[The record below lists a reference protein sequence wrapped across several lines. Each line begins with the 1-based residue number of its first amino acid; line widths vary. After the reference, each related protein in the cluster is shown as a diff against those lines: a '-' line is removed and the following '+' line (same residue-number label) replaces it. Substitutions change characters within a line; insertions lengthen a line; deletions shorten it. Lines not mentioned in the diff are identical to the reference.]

1 MRNIVYRIRI
11 YHATL
16 AIISI
21 LAYITGEIGIIHSYL
36 GYGVALIVIF
46 RLLWALSG
54 HRQLGLM
61 RFYPDFEGLKLTNMF
76 THPAVSRTLLLGIAI
91 SVILT
96 TTTGILM
103 DQGESLGLGA
113 ISIIDNAYANGD
125 KNDNEILEEVHEFFA
140 NLMLFFVFGHIGYLI
155 LFKFPLA
162 KFMLYMPWK
171 NFTSK
176 ITNKLLHYFGSRND
190 RY

>member
-16 AIISI
+16 AVICT
-21 LAYITGEIGIIHSYL
+21 LAYITGEIGIIHNYL
-36 GYGVALIVIF
+36 GYAVSLVVIF
-46 RLLWALSG
+46 RILWALGG

-76 THPAVSRTLLLGIAI
+76 THPSISRTLLLGIAI

-96 TTTGILM
+96 TVTGILM
-103 DQGESLGLGA
+103 DQGESLGL
-113 ISIIDNAYANGD
+113 STVSLIDNAYANGD
-125 KNDNEILEEVHEFFA
+125 DHGNEFLEEVHEFFA
-140 NLMLFFVFGHIGYLI
+140 NLMLIFVVGHIGYLI

-162 KFMLYMPWK
+162 KFMLFMPWTK
-171 NFTSK
+171 FRS
-176 ITNKLLHYFGSRND
+176 
-190 RY
+190 

>member
-16 AIISI
+16 AIIST
-21 LAYITGEIGIIHSYL
+21 LAYITGEVGIIHNYL
-36 GYGVALIVIF
+36 GYGVSLVVIF

-61 RFYPDFEGLKLTNMF
+61 RFYPDFEGLKLTNIF
-76 THPAVSRTLLLGIAI
+76 THPSISRTLLFGIAI

-96 TTTGILM
+96 TITGMLM
-103 DQGESLGLGA
+103 DEGESLGLSA
-113 ISIIDNAYANGD
+113 VSVIDNAYANGD
-125 KNDNEILEEVHEFFA
+125 NDDDEILEEVHEFFA
-140 NLMLFFVFGHIGYLI
+140 NLMLIFVAGHIGYLI

-162 KFMLYMPWK
+162 KFMLFMPWK
-171 NFTSK
+171 
-176 ITNKLLHYFGSRND
+176 KLRN
-190 RY
+190 

>member
-16 AIISI
+16 AIIST
-21 LAYITGEIGIIHSYL
+21 LAYITGEVGIIHNYL
-36 GYGVALIVIF
+36 GYGVSLVVIF

-61 RFYPDFEGLKLTNMF
+61 RFYPDFEGLKLTNIF
-76 THPAVSRTLLLGIAI
+76 THPSISRTLLFGIAI

-96 TTTGILM
+96 TVTGMLM
-103 DQGESLGLGA
+103 DEGESLGLSA
-113 ISIIDNAYANGD
+113 VSVTDNAYANGD
-125 KNDNEILEEVHEFFA
+125 DDDDEILEEVHEFFA
-140 NLMLFFVFGHIGYLI
+140 NLMLIFVAGHIGYLI

-162 KFMLYMPWK
+162 KFMLFMPWK
-171 NFTSK
+171 
-176 ITNKLLHYFGSRND
+176 KLRN
-190 RY
+190 

>member
-21 LAYITGEIGIIHSYL
+21 LAYVTGEIGIIHNYL
-36 GYGVALIVIF
+36 GYGVALIIIF

-54 HRQLGLM
+54 YRQLGLM
-61 RFYPDFEGLKLTNMF
+61 RFYPVFDGLKLTNMF

-91 SVILT
+91 SLILT
-96 TTTGILM
+96 STTGILM
-103 DQGESLGLGA
+103 DQGESLGLSST
-113 ISIIDNAYANGD
+113 SIINNVYAND
-125 KNDNEILEEVHEFFA
+125 DNEILEEVHEFFA
-140 NLMLFFVFGHIGYLI
+140 NIMLFFVFGHIGYLI
-155 LFKFPLA
+155 LFKFTLA
-162 KFMLYMPWK
+162 KFMLFMPWN
-171 NFTSK
+171 NFLSK
-176 ITNKLLHYFGSRND
+176 IINKLLYRFGSMND